1 MGGESGMNGEFE
13 GLPKAPAVA
22 MYGRIILRG
31 GKFSKTFA
39 MEIPGGIAPKD
50 LRAVFTEAGEN
61 MSIALR
67 LFDKGQPEREVFMLG
82 KNCATC
88 NQNFKTASDVCPNHS
103 GHTLPLLMPQP
114 IEEATVSEKPKA
126 TPLTEDAKDVIEES
140 IDRAR
145 EVGGPQ
151 MEAEI
156 MGQVPAEP
164 PAGDPLATE

>member
-1 MGGESGMNGEFE
+1 MNGEFE

-67 LFDKGQPEREVFMLG
+67 LFDKGQPEREVFMLW

-103 GHTLPLLMPQP
+103 GHTLTLLMPQP
-114 IEEATVSEKPKA
+114 IEEATVPENPRA
-126 TPLTEDAKDVIEES
+126 TALTEEAKEVMEES

-151 MEAEI
+151 MEAE
-156 MGQVPAEP
+156 MMDQAPAEP
-164 PAGDPLATE
+164 EIADPSATEESP